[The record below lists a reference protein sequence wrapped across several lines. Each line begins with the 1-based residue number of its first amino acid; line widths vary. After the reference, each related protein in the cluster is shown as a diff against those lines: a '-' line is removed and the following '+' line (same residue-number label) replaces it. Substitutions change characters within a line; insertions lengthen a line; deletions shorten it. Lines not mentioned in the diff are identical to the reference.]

1 MKRTATSV
9 FPELYIRTQGLVIVM
24 NRSSYMYIDEK
35 RQIQIDGE
43 RYMKT

>member
-24 NRSSYMYIDEK
+24 NRSSYIDEK
-35 RQIQIDGE
+35 RQVQIDGE